1 MKYFT
6 KEWYELC
13 QSISLHFLL
22 EEEKQ
27 AESFSEE
34 YFLKLY
40 YVKLND
46 WINLQQ
52 QVALHMTEHEKI
64 SEENTLNK
72 PFEKEKAIEQFYNQ
86 FMHNQEY
93 VKKALPY
100 DILKE
105 IADIR
110 VFALN
115 KASRKVIN
123 AVTKFCLENK
133 HSVDRTMEQ
142 YRKYY
147 RMAVQSFDKGMVE
160 SIRFHDCRII
170 KTDNSSGDLILHF
183 DNTGG
188 FTDINEVIFE
198 NYSIIKQDNLLE
210 DSWWLY
216 DEIYKVNDK
225 YELHVL
231 LQNKNMDLN
240 DFIISV
246 DNIVFNRNK
255 INSM

>member
-13 QSISLHFLL
+13 QKTSIHLQL

-27 AESFSEE
+27 AECFSEE
-34 YFLKLY
+34 YFVKLY
-40 YVKLND
+40 DIKLND
-46 WINLQQ
+46 WLDLQQ
-52 QVALHMTEHEKI
+52 QIALHMAKHETI
-64 SEENTLNK
+64 GGENTHYE
-72 PFEKEKAIEQFYNQ
+72 PFHKEKAIEQFHNKFMYNQ
-86 FMHNQEY
+86 EHL
-93 VKKALPY
+93 KKVLSY

-110 VFALN
+110 VFVLD

-147 RMAVQSFDKGMVE
+147 KKTVKSFDKDIVE
-160 SIRFHDCRII
+160 SIRFHDCMIVN
-170 KTDNSSGDLILHF
+170 TNSSSGDLILHL

-198 NYSIIKQDNLLE
+198 NYNIIKQDNLLQ

-216 DEIYKVNDK
+216 D
-225 YELHVL
+225 
-231 LQNKNMDLN
+231 
-240 DFIISV
+240 
-246 DNIVFNRNK
+246 
-255 INSM
+255 